1 EKLHAMLSKTL
12 ACSDRP
18 GACRME

>member
-1 EKLHAMLSKTL
+1 EKLRAMLSKTL

>member
-1 EKLHAMLSKTL
+1 HAMLSKTL

>member
-1 EKLHAMLSKTL
+1 KLRAMLSKTL